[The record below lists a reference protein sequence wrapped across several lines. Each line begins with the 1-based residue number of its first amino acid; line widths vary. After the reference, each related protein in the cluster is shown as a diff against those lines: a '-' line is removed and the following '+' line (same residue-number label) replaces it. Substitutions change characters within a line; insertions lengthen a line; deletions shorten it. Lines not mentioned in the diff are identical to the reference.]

1 MSNNFDDLL
10 KLQNLKLE
18 ELQKLNN
25 QKYNLGSQNRSIYLL
40 LNSIVKFF
48 TRNFNSV
55 QAQVNNINNNVTSI
69 TNII

>member
-48 TRNFNSV
+48 TRNFN
-55 QAQVNNINNNVTSI
+55 
-69 TNII
+69 